1 MRAGRL
7 RDRLSLQKR
16 DEVRDDLGGIT
27 HDWVEVT
34 KVWAE
39 VRGVSGRAFLSAS
52 AEQGEVTV
60 EVLMRYRPGVE
71 ALMRFVHLPPGGN
84 GEIYTIQ
91 APLPD
96 AKRRELLC
104 MCSTGVRK

>member
-7 RDRLSLQKR
+7 RDRLTLQAYVEGR
-16 DEVRDDLGGIT
+16 DAIGGVVKQWEDVR
-27 HDWVEVT
+27 

-52 AEQGEVTV
+52 AEQSEVTV
-60 EVLMRYRPGVE
+60 EILMRYRPDVVAG
-71 ALMRFVHLPPGGN
+71 MRLQHGGKT
-84 GEIYTIQ
+84 YTIV

-96 AKRRELLC
+96 AKRTELRC
-104 MCSTGVRK
+104 MCSEGVKQ